1 MPDLSQ
7 GNLSR
12 KYIDFL
18 GHHLFAE
25 IKKLL
30 LVIPENSYKSND
42 FVTSAEKLDLDF
54 LVITDSQQVSGQFS
68 DTVIIH
74 SFDEELEND
83 VKEKLQ
89 DVTHILPVDHSALK
103 FSAYLVDLLKAKGN
117 NTKSINTA
125 MNKFESR
132 NIFNSI
138 SEIKIQNAIVN
149 KIEDIEIFIN
159 ENGTSVLKPIYGTA
173 SKSVIKVESFQENKA
188 EVEKLMQDC
197 SDQDLIIEE
206 FVDGSE
212 YALEGNL
219 INSELNKIVIFDK
232 PINYKE
238 PYFEESIYIAPTE
251 IPDKTQKEIVN
262 LIGKACKKLGLENGP
277 VHVEF
282 KIHNKEIFIIEI
294 NPRMIGG
301 LCSRCLSFGLFK
313 TSLEE
318 IALHA
323 FLNNELKSIDLL
335 SNFVG
340 VLMIP
345 TPISGKFISI
355 NKNELESI
363 PNVSGVEI
371 TVSENSN
378 LLEPPFGDKYLGF
391 VFSQGDSKEKVME
404 SLTLALD
411 LANPIIK

>member
-1 MPDLSQ
+1 M
-7 GNLSR
+7 
-12 KYIDFL
+12 
-18 GHHLFAE
+18 
-25 IKKLL
+25 KKLL

-103 FSAYLVDLLKAKGN
+103 FSAYLVDLLNAKGN
-117 NTKSINTA
+117 NTKSIKTA

-138 SEIKIQNAIVN
+138 SKIKIQNAIVK
-149 KIEDIEIFIN
+149 KIEDIEQFIN

-173 SKSVIKVESFQENKA
+173 SKSVIKIDTFKENKA
-188 EVEKLMQDC
+188 AIEKLMQDC

>member
-1 MPDLSQ
+1 M
-7 GNLSR
+7 
-12 KYIDFL
+12 
-18 GHHLFAE
+18 
-25 IKKLL
+25 KKLL

-117 NTKSINTA
+117 NTKSINSA

-173 SKSVIKVESFQENKA
+173 SKSVIKIDTYKENKA
-188 EVEKLMQDC
+188 AIEKLMQDC

>member
-1 MPDLSQ
+1 M
-7 GNLSR
+7 
-12 KYIDFL
+12 
-18 GHHLFAE
+18 
-25 IKKLL
+25 KKLL

-74 SFDEELEND
+74 SFDKELEND
-83 VKEKLQ
+83 VREKLQ

-103 FSAYLVDLLKAKGN
+103 FSAYLVDLLNAKGN

-404 SLTLALD
+404 SLTLALN

>member
-1 MPDLSQ
+1 M
-7 GNLSR
+7 
-12 KYIDFL
+12 
-18 GHHLFAE
+18 
-25 IKKLL
+25 KKLL

-138 SEIKIQNAIVN
+138 SKIKIQNAIVN
-149 KIEDIEIFIN
+149 KIEDIEKFIN

-173 SKSVIKVESFQENKA
+173 SKSVIKVQSFQENKA

>member
-1 MPDLSQ
+1 M
-7 GNLSR
+7 
-12 KYIDFL
+12 
-18 GHHLFAE
+18 
-25 IKKLL
+25 KKLL

-74 SFDEELEND
+74 SFDKELEND
-83 VKEKLQ
+83 VREKLQ

-103 FSAYLVDLLKAKGN
+103 FSAYLVDLLNAKGN
-117 NTKSINTA
+117 NTKSIKTA

-173 SKSVIKVESFQENKA
+173 SKSVIKIDTFKENKA
-188 EVEKLMQDC
+188 AIEKLMQDC

-219 INSELNKIVIFDK
+219 INSELNKIIIFDK

>member
-1 MPDLSQ
+1 M
-7 GNLSR
+7 
-12 KYIDFL
+12 
-18 GHHLFAE
+18 
-25 IKKLL
+25 KKLL

-117 NTKSINTA
+117 NTKSINSA

-149 KIEDIEIFIN
+149 KIEDIEKFIN

-173 SKSVIKVESFQENKA
+173 SKSVIKIHSIKENKTA
-188 EVEKLMQDC
+188 VEKLMQDC

-323 FLNNELKSIDLL
+323 FLNDELKSIELL

>member
-1 MPDLSQ
+1 M
-7 GNLSR
+7 
-12 KYIDFL
+12 
-18 GHHLFAE
+18 
-25 IKKLL
+25 KKLL

-42 FVTSAEKLDLDF
+42 FVTAAEKLDLNF

-74 SFDEELEND
+74 SFNKELEND
-83 VKEKLQ
+83 VREKLK

-103 FSAYLVDLLKAKGN
+103 FSAYLVDLLNVKGN
-117 NTKSINTA
+117 NTKSINNA
-125 MNKFESR
+125 MNKLESR

-149 KIEDIEIFIN
+149 KIEDIEKFIN

-173 SKSVIKVESFQENKA
+173 SKSVIKVQSFQENKA

>member
-1 MPDLSQ
+1 M
-7 GNLSR
+7 
-12 KYIDFL
+12 
-18 GHHLFAE
+18 
-25 IKKLL
+25 KKLL

-74 SFDEELEND
+74 SFDKELEND
-83 VKEKLQ
+83 VREKLQ

-103 FSAYLVDLLKAKGN
+103 FSAYLVDLLNAKGN
-117 NTKSINTA
+117 NTKSIKTA

-138 SEIKIQNAIVN
+138 SKIKIQNAIVK
-149 KIEDIEIFIN
+149 KIQDIEQFIN

-173 SKSVIKVESFQENKA
+173 SKSVIKIDTFKENKA
-188 EVEKLMQDC
+188 AIEKLMQDC

-219 INSELNKIVIFDK
+219 INSELNKIIIFDK

-251 IPDKTQKEIVN
+251 IPDETQKEIVN
-262 LIGKACKKLGLENGP
+262 LIGKACKELGLENGP

-282 KIHNKEIFIIEI
+282 KIHKNEIFIIEI

-323 FLNNELKSIDLL
+323 FLNDELKSIDLL

>member
-1 MPDLSQ
+1 M
-7 GNLSR
+7 
-12 KYIDFL
+12 
-18 GHHLFAE
+18 
-25 IKKLL
+25 KKLL

-103 FSAYLVDLLKAKGN
+103 FSAYLVDLLNAKGN

-138 SEIKIQNAIVN
+138 SNIKIQNAIVK
-149 KIEDIEIFIN
+149 KIEDIELFIN

-173 SKSVIKVESFQENKA
+173 SKSVIKVDSFQENKA

>member
-1 MPDLSQ
+1 M
-7 GNLSR
+7 
-12 KYIDFL
+12 
-18 GHHLFAE
+18 
-25 IKKLL
+25 KKLL

-74 SFDEELEND
+74 SFDKELEND

>member
-1 MPDLSQ
+1 M
-7 GNLSR
+7 
-12 KYIDFL
+12 
-18 GHHLFAE
+18 
-25 IKKLL
+25 KKLL

-74 SFDEELEND
+74 SFDEELEDD

-117 NTKSINTA
+117 NTKSIKTA

-149 KIEDIEIFIN
+149 KIEDIEKFIN

-173 SKSVIKVESFQENKA
+173 SKSVIKINSFKENKA
-188 EVEKLMQDC
+188 AVEKLMQDC

-219 INSELNKIVIFDK
+219 INSELNKIIIFDK

-251 IPDKTQKEIVN
+251 IPDETQKEIVN

-313 TSLEE
+313 TSL
-318 IALHA
+318 A
-323 FLNNELKSIDLL
+323 
-335 SNFVG
+335 
-340 VLMIP
+340 
-345 TPISGKFISI
+345 
-355 NKNELESI
+355 
-363 PNVSGVEI
+363 VSY
-371 TVSENSN
+371 TH
-378 LLEPPFGDKYLGF
+378 
-391 VFSQGDSKEKVME
+391 
-404 SLTLALD
+404 LTLPT
-411 LANPIIK
+411 NC

>member
-1 MPDLSQ
+1 M
-7 GNLSR
+7 
-12 KYIDFL
+12 
-18 GHHLFAE
+18 
-25 IKKLL
+25 KKLL

-74 SFDEELEND
+74 SFDEELEDD

-117 NTKSINTA
+117 NTKSINSA

-149 KIEDIEIFIN
+149 KIEDIETFIN

>member
-1 MPDLSQ
+1 M
-7 GNLSR
+7 
-12 KYIDFL
+12 
-18 GHHLFAE
+18 
-25 IKKLL
+25 KKLL

-74 SFDEELEND
+74 SFDKELEND
-83 VKEKLQ
+83 VREKLQ
-89 DVTHILPVDHSALK
+89 DVTHVLPVDHSALK
-103 FSAYLVDLLKAKGN
+103 FSAYLVDLLNAKGN

-132 NIFNSI
+132 KIFNSI
-138 SEIKIQNAIVN
+138 SEIKIQNAIVK

-173 SKSVIKVESFQENKA
+173 SKSVIKVESFQENRTA
-188 EVEKLMQDC
+188 VEKLMQDC
-197 SDQDLIIEE
+197 SDQDLIIEK

-238 PYFEESIYIAPTE
+238 PYFEESIYIAPTG

-282 KIHNKEIFIIEI
+282 KIHNNEIFIIEI

-301 LCSRCLSFGLFK
+301 LCSRCLSFGLFR

-404 SLTLALD
+404 SLTLALN

>member
-1 MPDLSQ
+1 M
-7 GNLSR
+7 
-12 KYIDFL
+12 
-18 GHHLFAE
+18 
-25 IKKLL
+25 KKLL

-74 SFDEELEND
+74 SFDKELEND
-83 VKEKLQ
+83 VREKLQ
-89 DVTHILPVDHSALK
+89 DVTHVLPVDHSALK

-117 NTKSINTA
+117 NTKSINSA

-138 SEIKIQNAIVN
+138 SKIKIQNAIVK
-149 KIEDIEIFIN
+149 KIEDIEPFVN

-173 SKSVIKVESFQENKA
+173 SKSVIKVDSFQENKA

-219 INSELNKIVIFDK
+219 INSELNKIAIFDK

-238 PYFEESIYIAPTE
+238 PYFEESLYIAPTE

>member
-1 MPDLSQ
+1 M
-7 GNLSR
+7 
-12 KYIDFL
+12 
-18 GHHLFAE
+18 
-25 IKKLL
+25 KKLL

-74 SFDEELEND
+74 SFDEELEDD

>member
-1 MPDLSQ
+1 M
-7 GNLSR
+7 
-12 KYIDFL
+12 
-18 GHHLFAE
+18 
-25 IKKLL
+25 KKLL

-132 NIFNSI
+132 KIFNSI
-138 SEIKIQNAIVN
+138 SEIKIQNAIVK

>member
-1 MPDLSQ
+1 M
-7 GNLSR
+7 
-12 KYIDFL
+12 
-18 GHHLFAE
+18 
-25 IKKLL
+25 KKLL

-117 NTKSINTA
+117 NTKSINSA

-149 KIEDIEIFIN
+149 KIEDIEKFIN

-173 SKSVIKVESFQENKA
+173 SKSVIKVQSFQENKA

-232 PINYKE
+232 PISYKE

>member
-1 MPDLSQ
+1 M
-7 GNLSR
+7 
-12 KYIDFL
+12 
-18 GHHLFAE
+18 
-25 IKKLL
+25 KKLL

-117 NTKSINTA
+117 NTKSIKTA

-219 INSELNKIVIFDK
+219 INSELNEIVIFDK

>member
-1 MPDLSQ
+1 M
-7 GNLSR
+7 
-12 KYIDFL
+12 
-18 GHHLFAE
+18 
-25 IKKLL
+25 KKLL

-42 FVTSAEKLDLDF
+42 FVTAAEKLDLDF

-74 SFDEELEND
+74 SFNKELEND
-83 VKEKLQ
+83 VREKLK

-103 FSAYLVDLLKAKGN
+103 FSAYLVDLLNVKGN
-117 NTKSINTA
+117 NTKSINNA
-125 MNKFESR
+125 MNKLESR

-138 SEIKIQNAIVN
+138 SEIKIQNAIV
-149 KIEDIEIFIN
+149 KTIEDIELFLN
-159 ENGTSVLKPIYGTA
+159 ENGISVLKPIYGTA
-173 SKSVIKVESFQENKA
+173 SKSVIKIHSIKENKTA
-188 EVEKLMQDC
+188 VEKLMQDC

-219 INSELNKIVIFDK
+219 INSELNKIIIFDK

>member
-1 MPDLSQ
+1 M
-7 GNLSR
+7 
-12 KYIDFL
+12 
-18 GHHLFAE
+18 
-25 IKKLL
+25 KKLL

-149 KIEDIEIFIN
+149 KIEDIEKFIN

-238 PYFEESIYIAPTE
+238 PYFEESIYIAPTGL
-251 IPDKTQKEIVN
+251 PDKTQKEIVN

>member
-1 MPDLSQ
+1 M
-7 GNLSR
+7 
-12 KYIDFL
+12 
-18 GHHLFAE
+18 
-25 IKKLL
+25 KKLL

-74 SFDEELEND
+74 SFDKELEND
-83 VKEKLQ
+83 VREKLQ

-138 SEIKIQNAIVN
+138 SEIKIQNAIVK

-173 SKSVIKVESFQENKA
+173 SKSVIKVDSFQENKA

-219 INSELNKIVIFDK
+219 INSELNKIAIFDK

-282 KIHNKEIFIIEI
+282 KIHNNEIFIIEI

>member
-1 MPDLSQ
+1 M
-7 GNLSR
+7 
-12 KYIDFL
+12 
-18 GHHLFAE
+18 
-25 IKKLL
+25 KKLL

-54 LVITDSQQVSGQFS
+54 LVITDSQQVSDQFS

-74 SFDEELEND
+74 SFDKELEND

-138 SEIKIQNAIVN
+138 SEIKIQNAIV
-149 KIEDIEIFIN
+149 KTIEDIELFLN

-173 SKSVIKVESFQENKA
+173 SKSVIKIHSIKENKTA
-188 EVEKLMQDC
+188 VEKLMQDC

>member
-1 MPDLSQ
+1 M
-7 GNLSR
+7 
-12 KYIDFL
+12 
-18 GHHLFAE
+18 
-25 IKKLL
+25 KKLL

-117 NTKSINTA
+117 NTKSINSA

-149 KIEDIEIFIN
+149 KIEDIEKFIN

>member
-1 MPDLSQ
+1 M
-7 GNLSR
+7 
-12 KYIDFL
+12 
-18 GHHLFAE
+18 
-25 IKKLL
+25 KKLL

-74 SFDEELEND
+74 SFDKELEND
-83 VKEKLQ
+83 VREKLQ

-138 SEIKIQNAIVN
+138 SEIKIQNAIV
-149 KIEDIEIFIN
+149 KTIEDIELFLN

-173 SKSVIKVESFQENKA
+173 SKSVIKIHSIKENKTA
-188 EVEKLMQDC
+188 VEKLMQDC

-219 INSELNKIVIFDK
+219 INSELNKIIIFDK

-251 IPDKTQKEIVN
+251 IPDETQKEVVN
-262 LIGKACKKLGLENGP
+262 LIGKACKELGLENGP

-282 KIHNKEIFIIEI
+282 KIHKNEIFIIEI

-323 FLNNELKSIDLL
+323 FLNDELKSIDLL

>member
-1 MPDLSQ
+1 M
-7 GNLSR
+7 
-12 KYIDFL
+12 
-18 GHHLFAE
+18 
-25 IKKLL
+25 KKLL

-74 SFDEELEND
+74 SFDKELEND
-83 VKEKLQ
+83 VREKLQ
-89 DVTHILPVDHSALK
+89 DITHVLPVDHSALK
-103 FSAYLVDLLKAKGN
+103 FSAYLVDLLNAKGN

-132 NIFNSI
+132 KIFNSI
-138 SEIKIQNAIVN
+138 SEIKIQNAIVK

-173 SKSVIKVESFQENKA
+173 SKSVIKVESFQENRNA
-188 EVEKLMQDC
+188 VEKLMQDC
-197 SDQDLIIEE
+197 SDQDLIIEK

-238 PYFEESIYIAPTE
+238 PYFEESIYIAPTG

-282 KIHNKEIFIIEI
+282 KIHNNEIFIIEI

-301 LCSRCLSFGLFK
+301 LCSRCLSFGLFR

-404 SLTLALD
+404 SLTLALN

>member
-1 MPDLSQ
+1 M
-7 GNLSR
+7 
-12 KYIDFL
+12 
-18 GHHLFAE
+18 
-25 IKKLL
+25 KKLL

-42 FVTSAEKLDLDF
+42 FVTAAEKLDLDF

-74 SFDEELEND
+74 SFNKELEND
-83 VKEKLQ
+83 VREKLK

-103 FSAYLVDLLKAKGN
+103 FSAYLVDLLNVKGN
-117 NTKSINTA
+117 NTKSINNA
-125 MNKFESR
+125 MNKLESR

-138 SEIKIQNAIVN
+138 SEIKIQNAIV
-149 KIEDIEIFIN
+149 KTIEDIDLFLN

-173 SKSVIKVESFQENKA
+173 SKSVIKIHSIKENKTA
-188 EVEKLMQDC
+188 VEKLMQDC

-391 VFSQGDSKEKVME
+391 VFSQGDSKEKVVE

>member
-1 MPDLSQ
+1 M
-7 GNLSR
+7 
-12 KYIDFL
+12 
-18 GHHLFAE
+18 
-25 IKKLL
+25 KKLL

-42 FVTSAEKLDLDF
+42 FVTSAEKLNLDF

-188 EVEKLMQDC
+188 EVKKLMQDC

-391 VFSQGDSKEKVME
+391 VFSQGDSKEKVMK

>member
-1 MPDLSQ
+1 M
-7 GNLSR
+7 
-12 KYIDFL
+12 
-18 GHHLFAE
+18 
-25 IKKLL
+25 KKLL

-42 FVTSAEKLDLDF
+42 FVTAAEKLDLDF

-74 SFDEELEND
+74 SFNKELEND
-83 VKEKLQ
+83 VREKLK

-103 FSAYLVDLLKAKGN
+103 FSAYLVDLLNVKGN
-117 NTKSINTA
+117 NTKSINNA
-125 MNKFESR
+125 MNKLESR

-138 SEIKIQNAIVN
+138 SEIKIQNAIVE
-149 KIEDIEIFIN
+149 KIEDIELFIN

-173 SKSVIKVESFQENKA
+173 SKSVIKIESFQENKVA
-188 EVEKLMQDC
+188 VEKLMQDC

-251 IPDKTQKEIVN
+251 IPDKTQKEIIY
-262 LIGKACKKLGLENGP
+262 LIGKACKELGLENGP

-282 KIHNKEIFIIEI
+282 KIHNNEIFIIEI

-318 IALHA
+318 IALYA

-404 SLTLALD
+404 SLSLALN

>member
-1 MPDLSQ
+1 M
-7 GNLSR
+7 
-12 KYIDFL
+12 
-18 GHHLFAE
+18 
-25 IKKLL
+25 KKLL

-42 FVTSAEKLDLDF
+42 FVTAAEKLDLDF

-74 SFDEELEND
+74 SFNKELEND
-83 VKEKLQ
+83 VREKLK

-103 FSAYLVDLLKAKGN
+103 FSAYLVDLLNVKGN
-117 NTKSINTA
+117 NTKSINNA
-125 MNKFESR
+125 MNKLESR

-219 INSELNKIVIFDK
+219 INSELNKIIIFDK

-251 IPDKTQKEIVN
+251 IPDETQKEIVN